1 MLNGEALTVMG
12 DGSMFRDYIYVED
25 FATIVSTMIARGAS
39 RSVYNIGSGRKT
51 TVSEIVASIERVTG
65 TTPAIEHIPTPS
77 TYLLGSVLNTERVN
91 NEFGPFT
98 MTPLDEGIAKTW
110 QEIQAHGY

>member
-1 MLNGEALTVMG
+1 
-12 DGSMFRDYIYVED
+12 MFRDYIYVED

-91 NEFGPFT
+91 NEFGPFA

>member
-1 MLNGEALTVMG
+1 
-12 DGSMFRDYIYVED
+12 MFRDYIYVED

-65 TTPAIEHIPTPS
+65 TTP
-77 TYLLGSVLNTERVN
+77 R
-91 NEFGPFT
+91 
-98 MTPLDEGIAKTW
+98 D
-110 QEIQAHGY
+110 